1 MTHGEHSRPFLH
13 VHDHVLCTC
22 GWLSF
27 LRIHIFSAMLH
38 TLPAPLGNM
47 LRTSARVSVWICL
60 CLCNHDLTVQG
71 MGEL

>member
-1 MTHGEHSRPFLH
+1 MGNIPDLSSMCTTMSCAHVVGFPFY
-13 VHDHVLCTC
+13 
-22 GWLSF
+22 G
-27 LRIHIFSAMLH
+27 IHIFSAMLH